1 MGSTKQKSIL
11 NKTKFNYIKLIG
23 FGCIQKS
30 IFLRKKHV
38 SPKDN
43 NNNIQK
49 NVNQETFLIRKKN
62 FLGKYFNKKK
72 KIYLHFSDCS
82 SNCFVKNFC
91 IESIGMDV
99 SPSNGEPK
107 QSPIKPPIIHPR
119 NFDINDIV
127 VVVGFIDDIM
137 DDLSLKNGQH

>member
-1 MGSTKQKSIL
+1 MMIHKIKYAITIL
-11 NKTKFNYIKLIG
+11 SRIDSQYK
-23 FGCIQKS
+23 
-30 IFLRKKHV
+30 
-38 SPKDN
+38 
-43 NNNIQK
+43 
-49 NVNQETFLIRKKN
+49 
-62 FLGKYFNKKK
+62 
-72 KIYLHFSDCS
+72 
-82 SNCFVKNFC
+82 
-91 IESIGMDV
+91 SIGMDV